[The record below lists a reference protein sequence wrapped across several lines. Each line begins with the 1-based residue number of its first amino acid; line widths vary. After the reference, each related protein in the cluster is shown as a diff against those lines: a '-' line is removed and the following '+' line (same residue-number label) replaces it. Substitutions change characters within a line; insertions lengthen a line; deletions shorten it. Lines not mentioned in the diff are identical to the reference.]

1 MYLYMSVHIVNIV
14 KMCFLFDP
22 AVSLI
27 SFFPPR
33 EKNKQ
38 SSSIINT
45 NDLYLHVLL
54 KKHFK

>member
-1 MYLYMSVHIVNIV
+1 MSVHIVNIV